1 MVGVVL
7 MRKRRMLTGCGCFVV
22 EDEWRGKMLIREKGG
37 LQTEHV
43 RVQKAAN
50 ALGSGPATET
60 NDIPV

>member
-1 MVGVVL
+1 
-7 MRKRRMLTGCGCFVV
+7 MLTGCGCFVV